1 MSEKKL
7 VRFDWA
13 VKKLLRSKANF
24 GILEGFLSELLKKD
38 IKIDS
43 IIESEGNQ
51 ESDKDKFNRVDIVVK
66 DENDEIIL
74 IEVQVN
80 REVDFLSRM
89 LYGSSKVITEYMKLK
104 DPYSKVKKVYSVNI
118 LYFNLG
124 HGEDYIYYG
133 STNFKGIHK
142 NDELQLNKRQQSV
155 YNKSFVSEVYPEYYI
170 IKVDEFDDIAKDTLD
185 EWIYFLKNEEVKD
198 NFTAKGLL
206 EAKEKLDSMK
216 LSPEDK
222 ANYNRF
228 LENLHYE
235 ASMLLTS
242 RLEGEEIGIE
252 KGIEKGIKKG
262 IKKGILKGI
271 LKGKEETAMK
281 LKETGAD
288 IDFISKVTDIPIEYL
303 KEHVFNDKKN

>member
-262 IKKGILKGI
+262 I

>member
-1 MSEKKL
+1 MSEQKL
-7 VRFDWA
+7 IRFDWA

-38 IKIDS
+38 IKIDN

-51 ESDKDKFNRVDIVVK
+51 ENEKDKFNRIDIVVK
-66 DENDEIIL
+66 DKNDEIIL

-89 LYGSSKVITEYMKLK
+89 LYGSSKVITEYIKLGE
-104 DPYSKVKKVYSVNI
+104 PYAKVKKIYSVNI

-124 HGEDYIYYG
+124 YGEDYIYYG

-142 NDELQLNKRQQSV
+142 NDELRLNENQRSV

-170 IKVDEFDDIAKDTLD
+170 IKVDEFNNIAKDTLD

-206 EAKEKLDSMK
+206 EAKEKLNSMK
-216 LSPEDK
+216 LSPEERK
-222 ANYNRF
+222 SYNRF

-235 ASMLLTS
+235 ASMLLSS
-242 RLEGEEIGIE
+242 RLEGELKKGLEIAKELMKSGMNIE
-252 KGIEKGIKKG
+252 TTSKITKISIETIKKYT
-262 IKKGILKGI
+262 
-271 LKGKEETAMK
+271 E
-281 LKETGAD
+281 
-288 IDFISKVTDIPIEYL
+288 
-303 KEHVFNDKKN
+303 N

>member
-51 ESDKDKFNRVDIVVK
+51 ENDKDKFNRVDIVVK

-104 DPYSKVKKVYSVNI
+104 EPYSKVKKVYSVNI

-124 HGEDYIYYG
+124 HGEDYVYYG

-155 YNKSFVSEVYPEYYI
+155 YGKSFVSEVYPEYYI
-170 IKVDEFDDIAKDTLD
+170 IKVDEFDDVAKDTLD

-198 NFTAKGLL
+198 DFTAKGLL

-216 LSPEDK
+216 LSPEERV
-222 ANYNRF
+222 NYNRF

-252 KGIEKGIKKG
+252 KGELKKG
-262 IKKGILKGI
+262 LKIAKNLKKIGMNIEAISEHTELSIETLKKHI
-271 LKGKEETAMK
+271 
-281 LKETGAD
+281 
-288 IDFISKVTDIPIEYL
+288 
-303 KEHVFNDKKN
+303 